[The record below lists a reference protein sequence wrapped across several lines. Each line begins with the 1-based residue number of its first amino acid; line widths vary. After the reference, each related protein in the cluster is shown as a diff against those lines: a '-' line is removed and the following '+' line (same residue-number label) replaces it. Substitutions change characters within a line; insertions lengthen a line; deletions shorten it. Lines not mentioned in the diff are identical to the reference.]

1 MGKKEKLIIEYF
13 ALRHQFDVNE
23 GENCSR
29 PWNEIPSPWE
39 IRDWMRE
46 YKVID
51 LEEKVAAVKR
61 SLEAQAKKIKV
72 KEYFETK
79 EGSKVKTNLEAR
91 REELFT
97 EHKNLE
103 NEYGTK
109 LNNMIVN
116 VLGDKFITD
125 FNGSSD
131 RCHMCIGIKNTD
143 KDRKGFT
150 FKFGHE
156 FEMTYEKHWF
166 RDDCDLELKINYGTL
181 GHFNA
186 ITDEDRIAYIVG
198 FGKFLENIAL
208 KEEVISTFK
217 EFIKKETVISNEAN
231 EIYDKL
237 NNPFKD

>member
-29 PWNEIPSPWE
+29 PWNETPSPWE

-51 LEEKVAAVKR
+51 LEEKVAAVKH

-72 KEYFETK
+72 KEYFKTE
-79 EGSKVKTNLEAR
+79 EGSKVKANLEAR

-109 LNNMIVN
+109 LNNMIIN

-143 KDRKGFT
+143 EKRKGFT

-156 FEMTYEKHWF
+156 FEMTYEKRWF
-166 RDDCDLELKINYGTL
+166 RDDCDFELNINYGTL
-181 GHFNA
+181 GSFNA
-186 ITDEDRIAYIVG
+186 ISDEDRIAYIVG

-217 EFIKKETVISNEAN
+217 EFIEKEIVISNEAN